1 MARPLWDS
9 VPLYRLS
16 EYRHG
21 RDGCAEST
29 PEPTMDAL
37 KISLVG
43 RRVLR
48 TEDVP
53 LLRNEGR

>member
-1 MARPLWDS
+1 